1 MNAIGYF
8 TAFAAIGGI
17 LALSTS
23 YAERRN
29 LKTWAPNAVVN
40 TPKLVATT
48 AVPSPKL
55 AAAALGSAAAVGSAA
70 VQEPVL
76 MASSPEPTAIA
87 QPPPMR
93 DPDETSALPKQ
104 AEAAAPQVPRAL
116 SHPIR
121 KRMREARP
129 SSRLPAP
136 PRISTRTRPMPVQPS
151 REPIQF
157 RLAEGR
163 N

>member
-1 MNAIGYF
+1 MNVIGYF

-29 LKTWAPNAVVN
+29 LKTWAPNAVV
-40 TPKLVATT
+40 TAPKPVATM
-48 AVPSPKL
+48 PSPKP
-55 AAAALGSAAAVGSAA
+55 AAPSPDSAKP

-104 AEAAAPQVPRAL
+104 AEAAAPEVPRAV

-121 KRMREARP
+121 RRVREARP
-129 SSRLPAP
+129 SPRLPAP
-136 PRISTRTRPMPVQPS
+136 PRISTRIRPMPVRPS

>member
-1 MNAIGYF
+1 M
-8 TAFAAIGGI
+8 
-17 LALSTS
+17 
-23 YAERRN
+23 
-29 LKTWAPNAVVN
+29 
-40 TPKLVATT
+40 
-48 AVPSPKL
+48 
-55 AAAALGSAAAVGSAA
+55 
-70 VQEPVL
+70 QEPVL

-129 SSRLPAP
+129 SPRLGAR

-151 REPIQF
+151 GSRSSSGSLKEEIEAAGANCYAGL
-157 RLAEGR
+157 RL
-163 N
+163 

>member
-40 TPKLVATT
+40 TPKLVTTT

-55 AAAALGSAAAVGSAA
+55 AAAAVGAAA

-76 MASSPEPTAIA
+76 MASSPDRTAIA

-93 DPDETSALPKQ
+93 DPDVTSALPKQ

-116 SHPIR
+116 SNPIR

-129 SSRLPAP
+129 SSRLPAR
-136 PRISTRTRPMPVQPS
+136 PRISTRPMPVQPS

>member
-55 AAAALGSAAAVGSAA
+55 AAAAVGSAA

-76 MASSPEPTAIA
+76 MASSPEPDGHCATA
-87 QPPPMR
+87 
-93 DPDETSALPKQ
+93 PDARSRRNQCAAEAGRGGRAAGSPSALEPHSQ
-104 AEAAAPQVPRAL
+104 THARGAALVKVASASKDLDPNPTDAGPAL
-116 SHPIR
+116 SG
-121 KRMREARP
+121 AD
-129 SSRLPAP
+129 
-136 PRISTRTRPMPVQPS
+136 PVQA
-151 REPIQF
+151 R
-157 RLAEGR
+157 
-163 N
+163 